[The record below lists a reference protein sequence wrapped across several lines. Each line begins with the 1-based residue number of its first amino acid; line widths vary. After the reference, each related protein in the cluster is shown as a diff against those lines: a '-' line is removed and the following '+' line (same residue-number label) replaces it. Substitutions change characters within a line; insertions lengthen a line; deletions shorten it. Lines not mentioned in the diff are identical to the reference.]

1 MPVKRSNKK
10 RRFNSTTAIV
20 ITINNNNIKK
30 VIANKPINNNDS
42 PFLLNSFIR
51 YNSPE
56 GIKKKYT
63 VNNNPLKIVRIYF
76 AFSNSKANFKKAL
89 PNVLPF
95 NKGIKLKYR
104 AENTKKGSAALDMM
118 YGIKTINASISRDRQ
133 IRIHETREPASK
145 DLSSISSL
153 DGSSII
159 ARRPRAYPIHPPIVF

>member
-10 RRFNSTTAIV
+10 RRFNSTATIV

-95 NKGIKLKYR
+95 NKGSKLKYR
-104 AENTKKGSAALDMM
+104 AENAKKGSAALDMM
-118 YGIKTINASISRDRQ
+118 YS
-133 IRIHETREPASK
+133 
-145 DLSSISSL
+145 
-153 DGSSII
+153 
-159 ARRPRAYPIHPPIVF
+159 